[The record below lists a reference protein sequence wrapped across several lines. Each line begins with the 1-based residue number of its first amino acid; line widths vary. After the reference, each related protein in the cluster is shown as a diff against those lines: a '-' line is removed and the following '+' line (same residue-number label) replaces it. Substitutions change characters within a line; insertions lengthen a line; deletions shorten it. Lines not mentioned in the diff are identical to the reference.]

1 MKNIIARVSIGV
13 IILFVYANPVA
24 YAQQNPEQSETIK
37 EASPKPLS
45 KYRGSNK
52 RDWDLLHTK
61 LAVSFDWEKRYLFGK
76 ATLTLKPY
84 FYEQE
89 RLELDAKGMTIN
101 RITVGKSPLKY
112 QYDGQKIKISLR
124 ELYERADTLVIFID
138 YTSKPYEREIGGS
151 EAIEEDRGL
160 YFINADGLDPS
171 KPKQI
176 WTQGE
181 TEASSVWMPTIDSPN
196 EKCTQEIAITVAE
209 NFNSLSN
216 GTLTSSIN
224 NNDGNR
230 TDTWVMNQ
238 PHSPYLFMMAIGE
251 FEVIK
256 DQWNGLPVSYHLE
269 KGFGQYAN
277 SIFGNTPEM
286 MQFFSDKL
294 DYPYPWPKYD
304 QIVVRDYV
312 SGAME
317 NTSASLYM
325 ERLNATDRDLIDYNW
340 DDIIAHELFH
350 QWFGDLV
357 TCESWSN
364 LTLNEGFASYAE
376 YLWNEYKYG
385 LDEADYS
392 FLLEQEGYMDDAE
405 KEVKQLI
412 RYHYTTSEDMFDG
425 HTYNKGAAVIH
436 MLRNYLGDE
445 AFFAGLSNYLHTNE
459 YQSVELADLRQAF
472 ENVSGEDLN
481 WFFDQWYFF
490 AGHPI
495 LDVSDNYENDTL
507 TVTVNQIQST
517 IHTPIFKLPVFIDI
531 WKGDE
536 LFSFPVV
543 IENESETYLF
553 PMTEAPDVVIFDSK
567 RQLLAEINHP
577 KTENQYVAQFD
588 KDKSLY
594 SRIETM
600 DSLYAFKNKKL
611 IAQIL
616 NSAFD
621 DPYYVIRQYAIEHL
635 IDNDIKIKKYEEQV
649 FKALQ
654 DSSSFVRSVAIT
666 YLGNQDFETYQNNIT
681 IGLKDQ
687 SYMVVGAAIAAY
699 TKNNVALD
707 TALISSFK
715 EESNI
720 NIVLT
725 LAAYFNRHPED
736 TSFDWYNNKLSN
748 LDGNTLF
755 YFIQM
760 YAEKLIQAP
769 TEKRKNA
776 VPKFHQIALNDSD
789 HLVRFSAFQALVLMS
804 EIEGVAAALEE
815 IKNNEK
821 DKRLIELYEKI

>member
-45 KYRGSNK
+45 KYRGSDK

-61 LAVSFDWEKRYLFGK
+61 LAVSFDWEKRYLYGK

-412 RYHYTTSEDMFDG
+412 RYHYTTSEDMFD
-425 HTYNKGAAVIH
+425 
-436 MLRNYLGDE
+436 
-445 AFFAGLSNYLHTNE
+445 
-459 YQSVELADLRQAF
+459 
-472 ENVSGEDLN
+472 
-481 WFFDQWYFF
+481 
-490 AGHPI
+490 
-495 LDVSDNYENDTL
+495 
-507 TVTVNQIQST
+507 
-517 IHTPIFKLPVFIDI
+517 
-531 WKGDE
+531 
-536 LFSFPVV
+536 
-543 IENESETYLF
+543 
-553 PMTEAPDVVIFDSK
+553 
-567 RQLLAEINHP
+567 
-577 KTENQYVAQFD
+577 
-588 KDKSLY
+588 
-594 SRIETM
+594 
-600 DSLYAFKNKKL
+600 
-611 IAQIL
+611 
-616 NSAFD
+616 
-621 DPYYVIRQYAIEHL
+621 
-635 IDNDIKIKKYEEQV
+635 
-649 FKALQ
+649 
-654 DSSSFVRSVAIT
+654 
-666 YLGNQDFETYQNNIT
+666 
-681 IGLKDQ
+681 
-687 SYMVVGAAIAAY
+687 
-699 TKNNVALD
+699 
-707 TALISSFK
+707 
-715 EESNI
+715 
-720 NIVLT
+720 
-725 LAAYFNRHPED
+725 
-736 TSFDWYNNKLSN
+736 
-748 LDGNTLF
+748 
-755 YFIQM
+755 
-760 YAEKLIQAP
+760 
-769 TEKRKNA
+769 
-776 VPKFHQIALNDSD
+776 
-789 HLVRFSAFQALVLMS
+789 
-804 EIEGVAAALEE
+804 
-815 IKNNEK
+815 
-821 DKRLIELYEKI
+821 